1 MVNFRVRTSL
11 LGSTLS
17 SLIIIS
23 GGSGLLPVSSFPSWI
38 SLEFP
43 PTQGENPQSTVGGS
57 TRGQCLEKDKVL
69 TFLGPGTPQLTTTSP
84 SPSFFFY
91 IPLKPDLNQ
100 AIHTQFELTQNQQK
114 VFISEIEIDQA
125 GILQIKLPPTTSLDL
140 NQPYKW
146 AFTIICDPLDQGA
159 NKSVEGGIKRTTLAP
174 ELATQLETTTSPLEQ
189 AELYAQAKLWHETL
203 EIAASLRQENQQ
215 PWQQLL
221 QSVGLA
227 PLADIPF
234 LSETPTELLMPPE
247 IP

>member
-1 MVNFRVRTSL
+1 MINLSFRTSL

-17 SLIIIS
+17 SLILLT
-23 GGSGLLPVSSFPSWI
+23 GGSQFLPPSNFPPRI

-57 TRGQCLEKDKVL
+57 TRGECLEKDKAL
-69 TFLGPGTPQLTTTSP
+69 TFLGPGTPQLNTTTP

-91 IPLKPDLNQ
+91 IPLKPDLSR
-100 AIHTQFELTQNQQK
+100 AIDTEFELTQNQQK
-114 VFISEIEIDQA
+114 LFISQGKINQA
-125 GILQIKLPPTTSLDL
+125 GILQVQLPASTSLAL
-140 NQPYKW
+140 HQPYKW

-159 NKSVEGGIKRTTLAP
+159 NKWVEGEIERTPLPA
-174 ELATQLETTTSPLEQ
+174 ELATQLETTTTPLQQ
-189 AELYAQAKLWHETL
+189 AELYAAAKLWHETL

-234 LSETPTELLMPPE
+234 LSETPTEFLMPPE